1 MTDQRTVADIR
12 KEHHDRY
19 GTDIS
24 KFLVRQTSTTENDER
39 SDQPISECEPN
50 SDHEDLA
57 GMENEDSAR
66 DPDSIA

>member
-24 KFLVRQTSTTENDER
+24 KFLVRQTSTTENDDR
-39 SDQPISECEPN
+39 SEKPISEPDSN
-50 SDHEDLA
+50 HEDIA
-57 GMENEDSAR
+57 SKRNEDYAR
-66 DPDSIA
+66 DPVSIV